1 MADGDPNSVAFI
13 ALSLTSDSD
22 KIDADD
28 HASCEQPEVD
38 EDDLCRHDGIWSL
51 SFTKP
56 ANADLR
62 FRRLLR
68 DLHLTPLRVS
78 DGTLGIGKTA
88 STGRERTYKR
98 IGADEV
104 RPKWRLFTTV
114 VCDR

>member
-1 MADGDPNSVAFI
+1 MADGDPNSIAFI
-13 ALSLTSDSD
+13 ALSRTSDPD

-38 EDDLCRHDGIWSL
+38 EGDFYRNDGIWSI

-78 DGTLGIGKTA
+78 DGTIGIGKTTSA
-88 STGRERTYKR
+88 RRERTYQR
-98 IGADEV
+98 IRPDEV
-104 RPKWRLFTTV
+104 RPQWRLFTTV
-114 VCDR
+114 VYDW